1 MVYLH
6 LLICA
11 EYKKFPL
18 PLSANQANYFIMNG
32 LIMALQLILGL
43 SVLVFIHELGHY
55 LAARM
60 FGIRVDKFYLFFDAW
75 GVKLLSFKIGETE
88 YGIGWLPLGGYC
100 KISGMIDESLDK
112 EQLSKPQ
119 QQWEYRSKPA
129 WQRFI
134 VVIAGVVMN
143 LVLGIAIYASLIITQ
158 EKSYLSI
165 AEVNKTG
172 IYASE
177 LANEAGLQSGDKIVA
192 VNGSRIKRFNDIQ
205 SLRLMMGGTITVER
219 DGKEITV
226 LISDTL
232 YKEFQKRKPA
242 MRLIEPLNYAA
253 VVDTTV
259 PDMNAESAGLQNG
272 DSIISIDGLSNIS
285 FGNFKTVVYEK
296 KNDSVFVE
304 WVRDGK
310 VMGAMIAVDTNGY
323 IGVVIRSPYIM
334 CDYGFL
340 DAVGYGTKDAFDLII
355 ANARGF
361 GKIFSGKEKVTESLQ
376 GPIGIATIYGS
387 EWIWVRFWR
396 ITGMLSLILAFM
408 NILPIPGLDGGHV
421 LFTVAEMVTRRKP
434 SDKFLEYAQRAGMAL
449 LIALMVF
456 VIANDLFRIL
466 K

>member
-1 MVYLH
+1 
-6 LLICA
+6 
-11 EYKKFPL
+11 
-18 PLSANQANYFIMNG
+18 MNG

-60 FGIRVDKFYLFFDAW
+60 FSIRVDKFYLFFDAW

-100 KISGMIDESLDK
+100 KISGMIDESLDIK
-112 EQLSKPQ
+112 QMSKPP

-158 EKSYLSI
+158 EISYLSV

-177 LANEAGLQSGDKIVA
+177 LAREVGLQNGDKIIA
-192 VNGSRIKRFNDIQ
+192 VNGSCIERFNDVQ

-219 DGKEITV
+219 GGTTLVIP
-226 LISDTL
+226 ISDTL
-232 YKEFQKRKPA
+232 YKEFQKRKPT
-242 MRLIEPLNYAA
+242 MRLIEALNYAV
-253 VVDTTV
+253 VVDTVV
-259 PDMNAESAGLQNG
+259 PDMGAALAGLQSG
-272 DSIISIDGLSNIS
+272 DSIVSADCLSGIS
-285 FGNFKTVVYEK
+285 FGDFKTIVAEK
-296 KNDSVFVE
+296 KSDSIFIE
-304 WVRDGK
+304 WMRDDRIISAK
-310 VMGAMIAVDTNGY
+310 IAVDTNGY
-323 IGVVIRSPYIM
+323 IGIIAQAPYIM
-334 CDYGFL
+334 HDYSIWN
-340 DAVGYGTKDAFDLII
+340 AIGYGTKDAFDLIV
-355 ANARGF
+355 ANARGI
-361 GKIFSGKEKVTESLQ
+361 GKIFSGKEKATESLQ

-387 EWIWVRFWR
+387 QWIWVRFWR

-421 LFTVAEMVTRRKP
+421 LFTVTEMITRRKP
-434 SDKFLEYAQRAGMAL
+434 SDKFLEYAQRVGMAL

-456 VIANDLFRIL
+456 VVANDLFKLFR
-466 K
+466 